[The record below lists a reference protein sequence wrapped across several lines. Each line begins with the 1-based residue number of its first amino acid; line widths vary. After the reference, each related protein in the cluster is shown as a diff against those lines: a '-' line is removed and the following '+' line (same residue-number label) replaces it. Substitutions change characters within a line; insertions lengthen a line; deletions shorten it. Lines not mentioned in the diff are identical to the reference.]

1 MISVAFYFREY
12 DVDLT
17 RRRGA
22 TPDGDF
28 KWMATEFVTKES
40 ICRSNVLH
48 APVTPRKFELPG
60 AEGEPPLKNPCQDSP
75 HIGRGKLLLLLL

>member
-12 DVDLT
+12 DTDPLQ
-17 RRRGA
+17 RRGEE
-22 TPDGDF
+22 PEGKF
-28 KWMATEFVTKES
+28 KFMATEFVTKES

-60 AEGEPPLKNPCQDSP
+60 AEGEEPLRNPCQDSP
-75 HIGRGKLLLLLL
+75 HVGRGKLLLLLL